1 MVRLRGGLED
11 HMHPKFWHWQK
22 GAGALASAPCQD
34 FFGGFVHNALRALQS
49 DQKVI
54 ISPQKCALIAQNRSF
69 YHISLTFSLAKM
81 NSALL
86 PKNVVSRICALLLA
100 KFANARILGA
110 NPPLTININSHL
122 RCCSLL
128 HSSCHRDSHLDSSR
142 FLSRSPVSSAAP
154 PSPS

>member
-54 ISPQKCALIAQNRSF
+54 ISPHFRTFAEKC
-69 YHISLTFSLAKM
+69 
-81 NSALL
+81 
-86 PKNVVSRICALLLA
+86 CE
-100 KFANARILGA
+100 
-110 NPPLTININSHL
+110 SHL
-122 RCCSLL
+122 RAFVGQIRQCQDFGCQPTP
-128 HSSCHRDSHLDSSR
+128 DN
-142 FLSRSPVSSAAP
+142 
-154 PSPS
+154 